1 MNPVKRLAQTTTRKL
16 AASAPWS
23 VRQAMLDGYLEHR
36 YDRRRANLRL
46 LNMLNIVEIGTDGDR
61 GVIISGR
68 NDRFGLL
75 EYAATG
81 TPR

>member
-1 MNPVKRLAQTTTRKL
+1 
-16 AASAPWS
+16 
-23 VRQAMLDGYLEHR
+23 
-36 YDRRRANLRL
+36 
-46 LNMLNIVEIGTDGDR
+46 MLNIVEIGTDGDR